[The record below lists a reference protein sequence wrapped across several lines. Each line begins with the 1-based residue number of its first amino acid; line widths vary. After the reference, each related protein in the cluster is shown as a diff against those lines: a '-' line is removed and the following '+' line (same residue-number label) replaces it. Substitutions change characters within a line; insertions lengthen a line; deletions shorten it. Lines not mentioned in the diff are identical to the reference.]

1 MIYSDKLKMTGKKKV
16 LAFSFALLS
25 LCSMT
30 SVAQGI
36 YYVSPDGTGD
46 GSSWDKTSSLVY
58 ALEKAVAGDEIWLK
72 GFSEISDK
80 SQVYLAPD
88 EGFVLRSGVSL
99 YGGFQGTEE
108 RIDQRQTL
116 GKAYQM
122 AYRSVLSGDK
132 DDNDEVDPV
141 TIIFP
146 QNGTRADNSKSV
158 LVMNAFRN
166 LDTNLNDNS
175 VPTVVNGVTIYGGHN
190 TVGNGGGIV
199 VKGGASSV
207 PYAIECCYLLNN
219 YAQKGGAI
227 YVESTVKAVET
238 QSLISQSV
246 VYNNVAGNMVGKDNN
261 GGGVYLD
268 GAGNIVNTSIFNNEN
283 GGTVLSDNSYLV
295 NSVVARNTG
304 GGVDMVNN
312 TGTKANVFNS
322 VVWGNSFL
330 SANSIKQP
338 IFFYSA
344 FTEATEGE
352 NNNIKLSKNNRG
364 DERSPMFDAPSLR
377 TGFDVDQ
384 NQHEKAYPLWSWKL
398 VEGSMLI
405 DKGDDASYEVYAKG
419 RNGVVGYDLAG
430 DTRIIGSIDINT
442 YEFQVVPSSRIRYV
456 RTDGDDK
463 NSGTSWAE
471 AYKTVQKAINSLA
484 ERPGVAGEVWIAAGI
499 YEPTELID
507 GMDSPGSF
515 RMRDG
520 ISVYGGFKG
529 DETSKTERLKN
540 ENSRMP
546 WDYTNK
552 TILRGNT
559 FNGKNTWIPE
569 DNKWSLSG
577 TSTHV
582 VWFAPLNG
590 ENDFKS
596 ITVLDGVIIEGGK
609 AYGSDSNTYSSENGA
624 GVYIK
629 GSNAYLNNSV
639 IRNNVA
645 LSDGGGVYLKGGR
658 VLGCL
663 VFNNSSE
670 TRGGGIYVDNSGF
683 VTRSVITNN
692 SALDGGGIFLDN
704 NALQSDGKNHPE
716 YQILSTS
723 VVSNNTS
730 VRNGA
735 VFCNNGG
742 IIMHTTVTN
751 NNTPTATDNA
761 SGKASHTG
769 GLYVNAYAKVVNSV
783 FWNNLVNE
791 RNVQIYASNPTTEN
805 VGFFNSAVS
814 SMNNIIWNNTLQQNM
829 VSLTEKNLA
838 GEGLIDPG
846 FIADGMPSVAGVI
859 GDKTD
864 IDYFWIP
871 VQGSNLRAKGMQFG
885 LLPSEVLLAPELDIR
900 GDLFAQKP
908 AIGAFSIQKT
918 VIEPEITD
926 SYIRIYVD
934 TRCTEVEHR
943 GKSWATAYRSL
954 NEAVE
959 YMSLLDAGFVNGR
972 SLEIYVMEDDIS
984 PAFSS
989 VNLDPKTVTIEIP
1002 EMASGSKLL
1011 IKGGFSRTNHGEWNP
1026 LAYRT
1031 VINGNV
1037 SGKNLNEG
1045 LYHCITVEKNV
1056 KVEFD
1061 GIHVINGYALGANLK
1076 YGAGMLVREGSE
1088 VSIKNSIFENNTAYI
1103 GAAIDARD
1111 AKLTMTNCVVNNN
1124 TNATD
1129 TEQIINCSNLTL
1141 NFVTVANN
1149 IGAAPQN
1156 IGKSSFAAG
1165 NTSNNNFTGA
1175 STGAEG
1181 YKNFTNP
1188 TNNAGATLGYDTY
1201 LGGYSDFTP
1210 LTSSVQSG
1218 LLINTVADADV
1229 PAGIE
1234 FDIAGNKRSLGGAS
1248 DRGAYEA
1255 NLPENGTVIYV
1266 TQTGAGLKDGSS
1278 WNNAIAGNMI
1288 YDLTSN
1294 TNIGIQTTDSR
1305 YVGFYDANSRPYAET
1320 SGASKLFYEH
1330 LNEQNLTTSN
1340 VNYKTENH
1348 DGVTHVTGAN
1358 GINIRN
1364 NRQER
1369 YVGGLQYAVEV
1380 AALAASNDGKQR
1392 TVWVAG
1398 GTYTDYKGFVIRDKV
1413 DVLGGFPN
1421 EGIPGESDRHPL
1433 ISQYIPANIA
1443 DAGLDKTK
1451 YETIIQIQSVKPW
1464 TYNSQGNPGANPAA
1478 NLPERTRK
1486 PVLYQPDVCVPTM
1499 SPTGRES
1506 SYNYWNWGRSWGDW
1520 SNHWINNGYGNSV
1533 PGADE
1538 NASNTYRYNR
1548 SVGQQ
1553 NGTYIGYSGAMWDG
1567 FTIRH
1572 GFYTDYKANRDG
1584 GAGVRMFR
1592 GVTLQ
1597 NCVVTDNYI
1606 NAHNNAGRGAGIY
1619 CDGDNSKIVNC
1630 FVLNNANNSDESY
1643 GGGMYMILGTSYNT
1657 LVANN
1662 YAKTSGGGIFIE
1674 DAMFYNN
1681 TVAYNKSN
1689 GTGGLHQWTASSG
1702 TTTTLKLYN
1711 TIFYGNSGKAI
1722 GVSSVNNFN
1731 GAWNCYVQTASNLD
1745 AAVQNKIKN
1754 SQIGTNLAI
1763 PFEDS
1768 QAQKNN
1774 NYRLNATTWCLN
1786 NGEEN
1791 LGNDYQGKPVVLPY
1805 TDVDFTDRIK
1815 DCSID
1820 VGAYE
1825 RTNEENIKCD
1835 VNGIYYVTQNGS
1847 GNSEGSSPSNAACA
1861 MKLQDILNAAGRR
1874 VLDGNTAT
1882 VKIAG
1887 YEGESF
1893 VYHANA
1899 LSDPNDPKS
1908 YTFVIP
1914 YGVTVMGGYD
1924 DESTD
1929 WSNDKRDAYTNMT
1942 ILSPVATV
1950 GEQTVEGYH
1959 AVTFGEKTG
1968 TGNLKTTLDG
1978 LYLKYGKANSMAGA
1992 GNKNTIG
1999 GGAIVP
2005 EWGHIRNC
2013 VISDC
2018 EAIQGGGLYL
2028 MPGATVSGCG
2038 IFNNK
2043 ADEGGGIF
2051 ADNMDA
2057 GPDKRAHL
2065 ISNTITDNT
2074 ALETGGGV
2082 YIEDGAAMFS
2092 NTIIW
2097 GNNSAS
2103 DKNISGVVS
2112 QTYQDNNFYE
2122 LSENSVEEL
2131 YPFNHCFVETYELPS
2146 NLENSSMQSDEALYF
2161 AKFRRLK
2168 AYSELVKHG
2177 MEKEYQNHFKNIL
2190 DISDFDMNGNARN
2203 DAYSLRID
2211 AGAYAFNGGFIPLP
2225 DSEDKIIRRIF
2236 VSQKNSSLVSE
2247 SLDEC
2252 IGRSFYSPLSWL
2264 DDALEYIRRVKAVE
2278 SFKNVDFEVL
2288 VSGGT
2293 YKPNYRRTDAGTG
2306 EIDQR
2311 QNSFVIPAGVSI
2323 YGGFTGQE
2331 QYSYQISSVQTDDG
2345 YIMLDPNTDLKT
2357 ILAKRAYSDLNGNG
2371 INEDWEFANQT
2382 VFSGDINVSSQIK
2395 NAYHVVYSDQSADDK
2410 GVLLDGVTI
2419 KDGETFNIMSD
2430 EIEKDEVGRGGAIYT
2445 NGVPYILKGCRIMDC
2460 KGVRGGAIYSR
2471 NADIT
2476 IIGSVIANN
2485 GTVDNPQTAPT
2496 QDVRGGAVYMS
2507 GYDKDISFKAI
2518 NTLWANNETY
2528 GFGGAIATSGSE
2540 LSGHV
2545 SISLMNNTIVRNKAA
2560 NYSAIYAPH
2569 GGEVVNSVIWGG
2581 EGDMAVSEELQ
2592 VSYSASDNNITG
2604 SNNIKLDETN
2614 MSITGPRFVAPSN
2627 IAGMSGYDISAKWNP
2642 SSISVLTDAGNGQL
2656 DYETSDDAYSS
2667 ATGAYKEWINSY
2679 IPEYI
2684 NSYMDGDDYYRYKG
2698 PRPLKGEDPEPKK
2711 IDIGVYEY
2719 QYKAHFLMM
2728 DEIYVDLEERGDGS
2742 GDSWGNATSD
2752 LRGAIIALS
2761 SPEGGNSTDKKIYIR
2776 GGVFSQ
2782 SQLYIE
2788 NFAYKAVLSPTND
2801 YVTSLKIIGSYA
2813 ENGNQDFS
2821 NPTVFQ
2827 STLPSESVEAV
2838 FYVNTN
2844 GKKLTF
2850 EGITF
2855 KGGKKGLYAQN
2866 TSGTLNLKNVAFRES
2881 GTGAYIEGTNGNT
2894 LFANTL
2900 FADNENGLYV
2910 NGTRT
2915 KIVNATFA
2923 NNISA
2928 LIGTGMPE
2936 IYNSVSW
2943 KSGQEIIEDATK
2955 CNVNLGDVMNNDIL
2969 NGPNFVDPDNGNY
2982 MIRPSIKLVNLANA
2996 TWYNN
3001 LLGENAS
3008 ETDKDLGGNIRTTDN
3023 LMDIGAYE
3031 YNAALQPIVFVKYNV
3046 VNTDE
3051 SGSSWENPIRD
3062 LQGAIDLAAV
3072 YSNKNAGKTATV
3084 FVHKD
3089 INNVKDIHLSM
3100 PNVRVY
3106 GGMNDEP
3113 GTDVVTL
3120 LEQRSSVLSDN
3131 MSSIE
3136 DLELS
3141 GESCLIDGFKLSG
3154 EINVDNAMI
3163 STSVLTGDA
3172 NIGINGIVYNSFID
3186 GQLTGNGYAV
3196 NVTCPHM
3203 MDVVNKINVIENAVT
3218 NRYVTYDIWKYQ
3230 LNEDSPFIDNIDSHD
3245 ISSYIS
3251 KAGHSRD
3258 LSGSPRLRGKAD
3270 FGCFETWKIT
3280 ENNTLT
3286 SSNYMTD
3293 KHVLYVENNVEFD
3306 LAKGLYNDDRIFNA
3320 GFVLLKH
3327 GAGLRSNGN
3336 NIALT
3341 NFAVERQLNADN
3353 HHWDMSYMPFN
3364 IVKVEGNDGVSVKT
3378 YDGEKRAAYDY
3389 KFNDKNG
3396 AWKDSQIKGGIG
3408 MMMQSASDATVRM
3421 YGDWYEESADESR
3434 DVYLMKYNNMQPWSS
3449 SDDNSIKFTH
3459 LENMSWNMFGSPFL
3473 CAMNYDDM
3481 EYGRVIYKK
3490 NNDTYVSVNTMTS
3503 SGSIEAGSAVLTQT
3517 ATLQTGEIF
3526 SVAQRTN
3533 EKNENI
3539 NEFGTLVIGISK
3551 STTDVQDEMALK
3563 AVPTEESSSEF
3574 NMAADGVKMMSVS
3587 DEASQIYIERSGKRY
3602 SMLSAVDIEG
3612 TVSVGLNIKEAGMFA
3627 ISVPEECDAAEYE
3640 TVVLTDKSNGNV
3652 VDLLDAP
3659 YEFTSAESGDIT
3671 GRFTIQF
3678 NLNGSNDG
3686 SNLNVYSDS
3695 YGAVIVE
3702 GLADGMNI
3710 RMYDASGK
3718 MVAARKAVSPVERFT
3733 ECESGVYLVQILVNE
3748 GEPKV
3753 FKVHVR

>member
-1 MIYSDKLKMTGKKKV
+1 
-16 LAFSFALLS
+16 
-25 LCSMT
+25 
-30 SVAQGI
+30 
-36 YYVSPDGTGD
+36 
-46 GSSWDKTSSLVY
+46 
-58 ALEKAVAGDEIWLK
+58 
-72 GFSEISDK
+72 
-80 SQVYLAPD
+80 
-88 EGFVLRSGVSL
+88 
-99 YGGFQGTEE
+99 
-108 RIDQRQTL
+108 
-116 GKAYQM
+116 
-122 AYRSVLSGDK
+122 
-132 DDNDEVDPV
+132 
-141 TIIFP
+141 
-146 QNGTRADNSKSV
+146 
-158 LVMNAFRN
+158 
-166 LDTNLNDNS
+166 
-175 VPTVVNGVTIYGGHN
+175 
-190 TVGNGGGIV
+190 
-199 VKGGASSV
+199 
-207 PYAIECCYLLNN
+207 
-219 YAQKGGAI
+219 
-227 YVESTVKAVET
+227 
-238 QSLISQSV
+238 
-246 VYNNVAGNMVGKDNN
+246 
-261 GGGVYLD
+261 
-268 GAGNIVNTSIFNNEN
+268 
-283 GGTVLSDNSYLV
+283 
-295 NSVVARNTG
+295 
-304 GGVDMVNN
+304 
-312 TGTKANVFNS
+312 
-322 VVWGNSFL
+322 
-330 SANSIKQP
+330 
-338 IFFYSA
+338 
-344 FTEATEGE
+344 
-352 NNNIKLSKNNRG
+352 
-364 DERSPMFDAPSLR
+364 
-377 TGFDVDQ
+377 
-384 NQHEKAYPLWSWKL
+384 
-398 VEGSMLI
+398 
-405 DKGDDASYEVYAKG
+405 
-419 RNGVVGYDLAG
+419 
-430 DTRIIGSIDINT
+430 
-442 YEFQVVPSSRIRYV
+442 
-456 RTDGDDK
+456 
-463 NSGTSWAE
+463 
-471 AYKTVQKAINSLA
+471 
-484 ERPGVAGEVWIAAGI
+484 
-499 YEPTELID
+499 
-507 GMDSPGSF
+507 
-515 RMRDG
+515 
-520 ISVYGGFKG
+520 
-529 DETSKTERLKN
+529 
-540 ENSRMP
+540 
-546 WDYTNK
+546 
-552 TILRGNT
+552 
-559 FNGKNTWIPE
+559 
-569 DNKWSLSG
+569 
-577 TSTHV
+577 
-582 VWFAPLNG
+582 
-590 ENDFKS
+590 
-596 ITVLDGVIIEGGK
+596 
-609 AYGSDSNTYSSENGA
+609 
-624 GVYIK
+624 
-629 GSNAYLNNSV
+629 
-639 IRNNVA
+639 
-645 LSDGGGVYLKGGR
+645 
-658 VLGCL
+658 
-663 VFNNSSE
+663 
-670 TRGGGIYVDNSGF
+670 
-683 VTRSVITNN
+683 
-692 SALDGGGIFLDN
+692 
-704 NALQSDGKNHPE
+704 
-716 YQILSTS
+716 
-723 VVSNNTS
+723 
-730 VRNGA
+730 
-735 VFCNNGG
+735 
-742 IIMHTTVTN
+742 
-751 NNTPTATDNA
+751 
-761 SGKASHTG
+761 
-769 GLYVNAYAKVVNSV
+769 
-783 FWNNLVNE
+783 
-791 RNVQIYASNPTTEN
+791 
-805 VGFFNSAVS
+805 
-814 SMNNIIWNNTLQQNM
+814 
-829 VSLTEKNLA
+829 
-838 GEGLIDPG
+838 
-846 FIADGMPSVAGVI
+846 
-859 GDKTD
+859 
-864 IDYFWIP
+864 
-871 VQGSNLRAKGMQFG
+871 
-885 LLPSEVLLAPELDIR
+885 
-900 GDLFAQKP
+900 
-908 AIGAFSIQKT
+908 
-918 VIEPEITD
+918 
-926 SYIRIYVD
+926 
-934 TRCTEVEHR
+934 
-943 GKSWATAYRSL
+943 
-954 NEAVE
+954 
-959 YMSLLDAGFVNGR
+959 
-972 SLEIYVMEDDIS
+972 
-984 PAFSS
+984 
-989 VNLDPKTVTIEIP
+989 
-1002 EMASGSKLL
+1002 
-1011 IKGGFSRTNHGEWNP
+1011 
-1026 LAYRT
+1026 
-1031 VINGNV
+1031 
-1037 SGKNLNEG
+1037 
-1045 LYHCITVEKNV
+1045 
-1056 KVEFD
+1056 
-1061 GIHVINGYALGANLK
+1061 
-1076 YGAGMLVREGSE
+1076 
-1088 VSIKNSIFENNTAYI
+1088 
-1103 GAAIDARD
+1103 
-1111 AKLTMTNCVVNNN
+1111 
-1124 TNATD
+1124 
-1129 TEQIINCSNLTL
+1129 
-1141 NFVTVANN
+1141 
-1149 IGAAPQN
+1149 
-1156 IGKSSFAAG
+1156 
-1165 NTSNNNFTGA
+1165 
-1175 STGAEG
+1175 
-1181 YKNFTNP
+1181 
-1188 TNNAGATLGYDTY
+1188 
-1201 LGGYSDFTP
+1201 
-1210 LTSSVQSG
+1210 
-1218 LLINTVADADV
+1218 
-1229 PAGIE
+1229 
-1234 FDIAGNKRSLGGAS
+1234 
-1248 DRGAYEA
+1248 
-1255 NLPENGTVIYV
+1255 
-1266 TQTGAGLKDGSS
+1266 
-1278 WNNAIAGNMI
+1278 
-1288 YDLTSN
+1288 
-1294 TNIGIQTTDSR
+1294 
-1305 YVGFYDANSRPYAET
+1305 
-1320 SGASKLFYEH
+1320 
-1330 LNEQNLTTSN
+1330 
-1340 VNYKTENH
+1340 
-1348 DGVTHVTGAN
+1348 
-1358 GINIRN
+1358 
-1364 NRQER
+1364 
-1369 YVGGLQYAVEV
+1369 
-1380 AALAASNDGKQR
+1380 
-1392 TVWVAG
+1392 
-1398 GTYTDYKGFVIRDKV
+1398 
-1413 DVLGGFPN
+1413 
-1421 EGIPGESDRHPL
+1421 
-1433 ISQYIPANIA
+1433 
-1443 DAGLDKTK
+1443 
-1451 YETIIQIQSVKPW
+1451 
-1464 TYNSQGNPGANPAA
+1464 
-1478 NLPERTRK
+1478 
-1486 PVLYQPDVCVPTM
+1486 
-1499 SPTGRES
+1499 
-1506 SYNYWNWGRSWGDW
+1506 
-1520 SNHWINNGYGNSV
+1520 
-1533 PGADE
+1533 
-1538 NASNTYRYNR
+1538 
-1548 SVGQQ
+1548 
-1553 NGTYIGYSGAMWDG
+1553 
-1567 FTIRH
+1567 
-1572 GFYTDYKANRDG
+1572 
-1584 GAGVRMFR
+1584 
-1592 GVTLQ
+1592 
-1597 NCVVTDNYI
+1597 
-1606 NAHNNAGRGAGIY
+1606 
-1619 CDGDNSKIVNC
+1619 
-1630 FVLNNANNSDESY
+1630 
-1643 GGGMYMILGTSYNT
+1643 
-1657 LVANN
+1657 
-1662 YAKTSGGGIFIE
+1662 
-1674 DAMFYNN
+1674 
-1681 TVAYNKSN
+1681 
-1689 GTGGLHQWTASSG
+1689 
-1702 TTTTLKLYN
+1702 
-1711 TIFYGNSGKAI
+1711 
-1722 GVSSVNNFN
+1722 
-1731 GAWNCYVQTASNLD
+1731 
-1745 AAVQNKIKN
+1745 
-1754 SQIGTNLAI
+1754 
-1763 PFEDS
+1763 
-1768 QAQKNN
+1768 
-1774 NYRLNATTWCLN
+1774 
-1786 NGEEN
+1786 
-1791 LGNDYQGKPVVLPY
+1791 
-1805 TDVDFTDRIK
+1805 
-1815 DCSID
+1815 
-1820 VGAYE
+1820 
-1825 RTNEENIKCD
+1825 
-1835 VNGIYYVTQNGS
+1835 
-1847 GNSEGSSPSNAACA
+1847 
-1861 MKLQDILNAAGRR
+1861 
-1874 VLDGNTAT
+1874 
-1882 VKIAG
+1882 
-1887 YEGESF
+1887 
-1893 VYHANA
+1893 
-1899 LSDPNDPKS
+1899 
-1908 YTFVIP
+1908 
-1914 YGVTVMGGYD
+1914 
-1924 DESTD
+1924 
-1929 WSNDKRDAYTNMT
+1929 
-1942 ILSPVATV
+1942 
-1950 GEQTVEGYH
+1950 
-1959 AVTFGEKTG
+1959 
-1968 TGNLKTTLDG
+1968 
-1978 LYLKYGKANSMAGA
+1978 
-1992 GNKNTIG
+1992 
-1999 GGAIVP
+1999 
-2005 EWGHIRNC
+2005 
-2013 VISDC
+2013 
-2018 EAIQGGGLYL
+2018 
-2028 MPGATVSGCG
+2028 
-2038 IFNNK
+2038 
-2043 ADEGGGIF
+2043 
-2051 ADNMDA
+2051 
-2057 GPDKRAHL
+2057 
-2065 ISNTITDNT
+2065 
-2074 ALETGGGV
+2074 
-2082 YIEDGAAMFS
+2082 
-2092 NTIIW
+2092 
-2097 GNNSAS
+2097 
-2103 DKNISGVVS
+2103 
-2112 QTYQDNNFYE
+2112 
-2122 LSENSVEEL
+2122 
-2131 YPFNHCFVETYELPS
+2131 
-2146 NLENSSMQSDEALYF
+2146 
-2161 AKFRRLK
+2161 
-2168 AYSELVKHG
+2168 
-2177 MEKEYQNHFKNIL
+2177 
-2190 DISDFDMNGNARN
+2190 MNGNARS

-2211 AGAYAFNGGFIPLP
+2211 AGAYAFDGGFIPLP

-2236 VSQKNSSLVSE
+2236 VSQKNNSLVSE

-2278 SFKNVDFEVL
+2278 SFKNVDFEIL

-2293 YKPNYRRTDAGTG
+2293 YKPNYRRTDAGTEG
-2306 EIDQR
+2306 IDQR

-2395 NAYHVVYSDQSADDK
+2395 NAYHVVYSDQSTDGK

-2419 KDGETFNIMSD
+2419 KDGETFNVMSGA
-2430 EIEKDEVGRGGAIYT
+2430 IEKDEVGRGGAIYT

-2507 GYDKDISFKAI
+2507 GYDRDISFKAI

-2528 GFGGAIATSGSE
+2528 GLGGAIATSGSE

-2545 SISLMNNTIVRNKAA
+2545 SISLMNNTIVRNKAV
-2560 NYSAIYAPH
+2560 NYSAVYAPH
-2569 GGEVVNSVIWGG
+2569 GGEIVNSVIWGG

-2614 MSITGPRFVAPSN
+2614 MSITGPRFAAPSN
-2627 IAGMSGYDISAKWNP
+2627 IAGMSGYDIYAKWNP

-2656 DYETSDDAYSS
+2656 DYEISDDAYSS

-2761 SPEGGNSTDKKIYIR
+2761 SPEGGKSTDKKIYIR

-2844 GKKLTF
+2844 GKKLIF

-2866 TSGTLNLKNVAFRES
+2866 TSGTLKLKNVAFRES

-3046 VNTDE
+3046 VNTDG

-3072 YSNKNAGKTATV
+3072 YSNKNAGKIATV

-3136 DLELS
+3136 GLELS

-3258 LSGSPRLRGKAD
+3258 LSGSLRLRGKVD

-3551 STTDVQDEMALK
+3551 STTDVQDEMSLK

-3678 NLNGSNDG
+3678 NLNGLNDG

>member
-16 LAFSFALLS
+16 MAFSFALLS

-246 VYNNVAGNMVGKDNN
+246 VYNNVAGNMVGKDNS

-1088 VSIKNSIFENNTAYI
+1088 VSIKNSIFENNTAYM

-1149 IGAAPQN
+1149 IGAAPDN
-1156 IGKSSFAAG
+1156 ANTENNSFAVG
-1165 NTSNNNFTGA
+1165 NTHSNSFTFVVDRNNFVNPTKEKGA
-1175 STGAEG
+1175 S
-1181 YKNFTNP
+1181 
-1188 TNNAGATLGYDTY
+1188 LGFNTY
-1201 LGGYSDFTP
+1201 LGGY
-1210 LTSSVQSG
+1210 TSFMPTNQCEVVNKG
-1218 LLINTVADADV
+1218 RKTDGVNTDIT
-1229 PAGIE
+1229 GI
-1234 FDIAGNKRSLGGAS
+1234 DSRSRGGAP
-1248 DRGAYEA
+1248 DLGAYEA
-1255 NLPENGTVIYV
+1255 ELPVDGTVIYV
-1266 TQTGAGLKDGSS
+1266 RQGGTGDQSGSS
-1278 WNNAIAGNMI
+1278 WNNACA
-1288 YDLTSN
+1288 T
-1294 TNIGIQTTDSR
+1294 IG
-1305 YVGFYDANSRPYAET
+1305 
-1320 SGASKLFYEH
+1320 
-1330 LNEQNLTTSN
+1330 
-1340 VNYKTENH
+1340 
-1348 DGVTHVTGAN
+1348 
-1358 GINIRN
+1358 
-1364 NRQER
+1364 
-1369 YVGGLQYAVEV
+1369 
-1380 AALAASNDGKQR
+1380 AALAKAKAGQEI
-1392 TVWVAG
+1392 WVSA
-1398 GTYTDYKGFVIRDKV
+1398 GTYTENIDMVEGVN
-1413 DVLGGFPN
+1413 VLGGFAATGNPTN
-1421 EGIPGESDRHPL
+1421 KIDETNRD
-1433 ISQYIPANIA
+1433 ISHKIEKF
-1443 DAGLDKTK
+1443 KTK
-1451 YETIIQIQSVKPW
+1451 IQ
-1464 TYNSQGNPGANPAA
+1464 
-1478 NLPERTRK
+1478 
-1486 PVLYQPDVCVPTM
+1486 
-1499 SPTGRES
+1499 
-1506 SYNYWNWGRSWGDW
+1506 
-1520 SNHWINNGYGNSV
+1520 
-1533 PGADE
+1533 GADE
-1538 NASNTYRYNR
+1538 HKFKPAQTNVDELNKKNKRVLTQSNDFTKETLWEGFIITG
-1548 SVGQQ
+1548 GQT
-1553 NGTYIGYSGAMWDG
+1553 GLEEY
-1567 FTIRH
+1567 
-1572 GFYTDYKANRDG
+1572 
-1584 GAGVRMFR
+1584 GAGVKLMQNGHLKNCRVEGNKFYECGTVEYQER
-1592 GVTLQ
+1592 DWGWKKRRTL
-1597 NCVVTDNYI
+1597 CT
-1606 NAHNNAGRGAGIY
+1606 HT
-1619 CDGDNSKIVNC
+1619 
-1630 FVLNNANNSDESY
+1630 ESNHT
-1643 GGGMYMILGTSYNT
+1643 G
-1657 LVANN
+1657 
-1662 YAKTSGGGIFIE
+1662 GGGIFCAGGIVE
-1674 DAMFYNN
+1674 NCQIIKNILDGYEFNYEYDFSWGLSNKRFVTTSDGIYGKGAGLSISGGDIINCVIAQNVAGYDPVLHNNPTNYLTNILGSAAFVQSTSNFYSSTIVENTGGWGSKNRPIIPGVWDEALANGDGSYFYNCIIIGN
-1681 TVAYNKSN
+1681 YGYGSTKESFMQIGKGLNQAPTNLKYSYFSLVKFSDGTQSPANSALESNRYNKYTDFGSGYQPGDVAKYISAYKSLNLLTADFELNIQN
-1689 GTGGLHQWTASSG
+1689 GTH
-1702 TTTTLKLYN
+1702 
-1711 TIFYGNSGKAI
+1711 
-1722 GVSSVNNFN
+1722 
-1731 GAWNCYVQTASNLD
+1731 
-1745 AAVQNKIKN
+1745 
-1754 SQIGTNLAI
+1754 
-1763 PFEDS
+1763 P
-1768 QAQKNN
+1768 
-1774 NYRLNATTWCLN
+1774 CLN
-1786 NGEEN
+1786 TGSETYLNVGNVNIISDANG
-1791 LGNDYQGKPVVLPY
+1791 Y
-1805 TDVDFTDRIK
+1805 DRIQ
-1815 DCSID
+1815 DCAVD
-1820 VGAYE
+1820 MGAYE
-1825 RTNEENIKCD
+1825 SANEENIKCD

-1874 VLDGNTAT
+1874 VLAGATAT

-2278 SFKNVDFEVL
+2278 SFKNVDFEIL

-2395 NAYHVVYSDQSADDK
+2395 NAYHVVYSDQSADGK

-2430 EIEKDEVGRGGAIYT
+2430 AIEKDEVGRGGAIYT

-3089 INNVKDIHLSM
+3089 INNVRDIHLSM

-3136 DLELS
+3136 GLELS

-3718 MVAARKAVSPVERFT
+3718 MVAARKAVSPVERFA